1 MYKNYFK
8 IAVRNLLRFKGF
20 SAINIIGLSV
30 GMACCFLILLFVR
43 YELSFDKFQE
53 KYDRI
58 YRIAYN
64 PKFAGIP
71 KPVVAIPPPA
81 SPLLVGYFPEIEQSA
96 RIYNRNASIEVE
108 RNGQNNLKFEEQK
121 FFFADSTILDIFTF
135 KFLEGNPKTALNG
148 RFNVILTDEMAQKYF
163 GKESALGKTI
173 LFGGMHPMKVSGVV
187 EKYPDNSHIKFNFIS
202 DYETMFALENPMA
215 KQNLTYNWVITHS
228 YTYVLLKPNQAQSVE
243 KINAKFPE
251 FINKNIPKQ
260 LQNYAKDI
268 VYTLQPMQ
276 DFHLSGEVLGD
287 PEPAGSMTTL
297 YIFIG
302 IAVITLLIA
311 CINFVNLSTARS
323 LKRAKEVSMRK
334 VLGAIRGQLI
344 GQFLGE
350 SILLGA
356 LAFALAFLFILA
368 ALPYVNTIVQR
379 NMEINLIFQDPLLL
393 IAFVSIFVLT
403 TLLAGSYPAFF
414 ISKFKPTETLKGNFS
429 SGKARG
435 GILRQSL
442 LVLQFTAS
450 IVLIIG
456 SLVVFQQVNFMQNMP
471 LGFKKDLIL
480 NARIQ
485 SENLNGIFQA
495 PNDSLFQKLKSFSNE
510 IKQNANIQ
518 SVALSNVPLG
528 QGTVRRGVVPEGFKP
543 EDNLFIGCVAIDYS
557 FIDTY
562 GLKIV
567 AGRNFSEEFPSDVK
581 EGFILNEFAI
591 KTFGWKTAQEA
602 IGKQINR
609 EGKQGKVV
617 GVVQDFHAEGL
628 SQPLQGVLFDILPT
642 QLNTFSIKVNASNVP
657 ETLAFIEQKWNT
669 FFPEKAFEYAFLDES
684 LAAQYE
690 EQQRLGK
697 MVSYFAGLAI
707 FISCLG
713 LFGLISLV
721 TQQKI
726 KEVGIRKVLGA
737 SIPQIVYIL
746 SRNFAILVLLAFLI
760 ASPIAY
766 YFMNKWLSDFAFKI
780 ELGAGIFIVAGISVL
795 LVALLTMSFQT
806 IKAALEN
813 PVKALR
819 TE

>member
-108 RNGQNNLKFEEQK
+108 RSGQNNLKFEEQK

-379 NMEINLIFQDPLLL
+379 NMEINLIFQD
-393 IAFVSIFVLT
+393 
-403 TLLAGSYPAFF
+403 
-414 ISKFKPTETLKGNFS
+414 
-429 SGKARG
+429 
-435 GILRQSL
+435 
-442 LVLQFTAS
+442 
-450 IVLIIG
+450 
-456 SLVVFQQVNFMQNMP
+456 
-471 LGFKKDLIL
+471 
-480 NARIQ
+480 
-485 SENLNGIFQA
+485 
-495 PNDSLFQKLKSFSNE
+495 
-510 IKQNANIQ
+510 
-518 SVALSNVPLG
+518 
-528 QGTVRRGVVPEGFKP
+528 
-543 EDNLFIGCVAIDYS
+543 
-557 FIDTY
+557 
-562 GLKIV
+562 
-567 AGRNFSEEFPSDVK
+567 
-581 EGFILNEFAI
+581 
-591 KTFGWKTAQEA
+591 
-602 IGKQINR
+602 
-609 EGKQGKVV
+609 
-617 GVVQDFHAEGL
+617 
-628 SQPLQGVLFDILPT
+628 
-642 QLNTFSIKVNASNVP
+642 
-657 ETLAFIEQKWNT
+657 
-669 FFPEKAFEYAFLDES
+669 
-684 LAAQYE
+684 
-690 EQQRLGK
+690 
-697 MVSYFAGLAI
+697 
-707 FISCLG
+707 
-713 LFGLISLV
+713 
-721 TQQKI
+721 
-726 KEVGIRKVLGA
+726 
-737 SIPQIVYIL
+737 
-746 SRNFAILVLLAFLI
+746 
-760 ASPIAY
+760 
-766 YFMNKWLSDFAFKI
+766 
-780 ELGAGIFIVAGISVL
+780 
-795 LVALLTMSFQT
+795 
-806 IKAALEN
+806 
-813 PVKALR
+813 
-819 TE
+819 